1 MSLVVAIKD
10 QDRIVLGSDKQ
21 GTLGNVAD
29 HTCTKIWNVP
39 EFEGAVMGG
48 VGSARASQIIQ
59 YTPII
64 DKNVVPSD
72 INIDY
77 IICNVAPTL
86 LATLEA
92 NGIKCDADDLGM
104 KALPN
109 CFIFAYKDKAWIIYQ
124 DLSVA
129 EITDYLAIGSGAEVA
144 RGALYATA
152 DKNVFDRIVTAIDAA
167 AEITLYVDNDLD
179 VLTTKTLKSDAK
191 NLSKALGIDF
201 NMVLSEI
208 QDLQPENKKEV
219 KKEAKA
225 EEKEVEETPKESKLK
240 KLKSK
245 IKKEDKS
252 E

>member
-64 DKNVVPSD
+64 DKNVVPAD
-72 INIDY
+72 ITIDY
-77 IICNVAPTL
+77 IVCNVAPTL

-92 NGIKCDADDLGM
+92 NGIKCDGDDLGM

-129 EITDYLAIGSGAEVA
+129 EITDYLAIGSGSEVA

-152 DKNVFDRIVTAIDAA
+152 DKNVFERVVTAIDAA
-167 AEITLYVDNDLD
+167 AEITLYVDDDLD

-191 NLSKALGIDF
+191 NLSKALGFDY
-201 NMVLSEI
+201 NSLVE
-208 QDLQPENKKEV
+208 QLQGLTEEDKKEI
-219 KKEAKA
+219 K
-225 EEKEVEETPKESKLK
+225 KEVEEDYNKEKTSSK
-240 KLKSK
+240 KSK
-245 IKKEDKS
+245 SRSKKEDKS

>member
-10 QDRIVLGSDKQ
+10 KDRIVLGSDKQ

-39 EFEGAVMGG
+39 EFEGAIMGG

-64 DKNVVPSD
+64 DKNVVPED
-72 INIDY
+72 ITIDY

-92 NGIKCDADDLGM
+92 NGIKCDGDDIGM

-109 CFIFAYKDKAWIIYQ
+109 CFLFAYKDKAWIIYQ

-129 EITDYLAIGSGAEVA
+129 EITDYLAIGSGSEVA

-152 DKNVFDRIVTAIDAA
+152 GKNVFDRIVTSIYAA
-167 AEITLYVDNDLD
+167 ADMTLYVDDDLD
-179 VLTTKTLKSDAK
+179 ILCTKTLKSDAK
-191 NLSKALGIDF
+191 NLSNALGF
-201 NMVLSEI
+201 NYSELVDEI
-208 QDLQPENKKEV
+208 KPKQEDSTQEEKTEFKPV
-219 KKEAKA
+219 
-225 EEKEVEETPKESKLK
+225 EKEVEKPVVSSKTK
-240 KLKSK
+240 K
-245 IKKEDKS
+245 IKNIK
-252 E
+252 